1 LSAYERRFEAFAVG
15 SLPPMKSRSAW
26 TFLSKVSLALVKFLI
41 SCRKLSITVSF
52 SFACMREK
60 LSSKPVPLGV
70 AGELDLDL
78 FESLEAAGEPIE
90 CFLCGGGD
98 ENCSFEEDG
107 TASFA
112 CALHH

>member
-1 LSAYERRFEAFAVG
+1 MFN
-15 SLPPMKSRSAW
+15 
-26 TFLSKVSLALVKFLI
+26 
-41 SCRKLSITVSF
+41 LSIMASF
-52 SFACMREK
+52 SFAFMREK
-60 LSSKPVPLGV
+60 PSSKPVPLGV

-98 ENCSFEEDG
+98 ENCSFEEDE

>member
-1 LSAYERRFEAFAVG
+1 
-15 SLPPMKSRSAW
+15 
-26 TFLSKVSLALVKFLI
+26 
-41 SCRKLSITVSF
+41 
-52 SFACMREK
+52 MREK
-60 LSSKPVPLGV
+60 FASKPGDAGELSKPGV